1 MLGYVFLYVFNYIDK
16 LLFRIQHVR
25 LQYQQIMEQKESLL
39 KIWLHKTMSNTRRI
53 SNLLSYLS
61 KYYDADSLFVEF
73 YLVLKGAEITVE
85 LVLNISKVLLLQYF

>member
-1 MLGYVFLYVFNYIDK
+1 
-16 LLFRIQHVR
+16 
-25 LQYQQIMEQKESLL
+25 
-39 KIWLHKTMSNTRRI
+39 MSNTRRI